1 MQMDTTEKKPDN
13 EIGSTVEVR
22 FTNIPGS
29 VPMKGKVDTG
39 ADISSLHATEHS
51 IENGQVTFMCPEL
64 SRNRITVPL
73 ITQQTVKSSDGGH
86 EYRPV
91 IKVNVKVN
99 GKLMNDVEF
108 NLNDRGNMKFP
119 VLIGKNILI
128 KGGFKIDPRLDENYD
143 DEEVTIDIKSPVSDE
158 HQPEQKEDHEPR
170 PGIMHIYKVPG
181 QTTDDEVE
189 EHFTQRFSHVHVG
202 SQTYIIRYLGYQG
215 KKLNPETNGD
225 EILYLMDQI
234 NNNMNPG
241 DKEKIQQFSKTAF
254 NPESDNEQEGN
265 NDGES

>member
-1 MQMDTTEKKPDN
+1 MDTTTKTPEN

-51 IENGQVTFMCPEL
+51 IENGQVTFLCPEL
-64 SRNRITVPL
+64 SPNRITIPL

-119 VLIGKNILI
+119 VLIGKNILV
-128 KGGFKIDPRLDENYD
+128 KGGFKIDPRLDESDNND
-143 DEEVTIDIKSPVSDE
+143 CGTPDSRCTNNEEKDEDE
-158 HQPEQKEDHEPR
+158 AEPTT
-170 PGIMHIYKVPG
+170 GIMHIYKVNG
-181 QTTDDEVE
+181 VTSDDEVDK
-189 EHFTQRFSHVHVG
+189 HFTQRFSHVHVG
-202 SQTYIIRYLGYQG
+202 NQTYIIRYLGFKG
-215 KKLNPETNGD
+215 KKLNPEIHGE

-241 DKEKIQQFSKTAF
+241 DKEKIKQFTTTAF
-254 NPESDNEQEGN
+254 DPESSTDNTNQ
-265 NDGES
+265 

>member
-1 MQMDTTEKKPDN
+1 MDTKEKQPDN

-22 FTNIPGS
+22 FTSISGS
-29 VPMKGKVDTG
+29 VPLKGKVDTG
-39 ADISSLHATEHS
+39 ADVSSLHATEHS
-51 IENGQVTFMCPEL
+51 IADGRVTFVCPEL

-73 ITQQTVKSSDGGH
+73 LTQQTVKSSDGGQ

-91 IKVNVKVN
+91 ISLNVKIN
-99 GKLMNDVEF
+99 GKLMTNVEF

-143 DEEVTIDIKSPVSDE
+143 EEEVTIDIKAPVDNNGTTDTE
-158 HQPEQKEDHEPR
+158 HDTNEDAEEKL
-170 PGIMHIYKVPG
+170 GIMHIYKVDG
-181 QTTDDEVE
+181 ETTDEEVDN
-189 EHFTQRFSHVHVG
+189 HFTQRFSHVHIG
-202 SQTYIIRYLGYQG
+202 SKTYIIRYLGYKG

-234 NNNMNPG
+234 KNNMNATDQKTIADFG
-241 DKEKIQQFSKTAF
+241 ATAF
-254 NPESDNEQEGN
+254 DPENGDNN
-265 NDGES
+265 GEH